1 MNPGRWTPSCGLLTP
16 PHLPPTAGPTF
27 RVRVRV
33 GERGHNAGQ
42 GRGVSTSKPPASGS
56 GHMPG
61 AGTGKKEE
69 LLAWKEEEQVL

>member
-1 MNPGRWTPSCGLLTP
+1 M
-16 PHLPPTAGPTF
+16 
-27 RVRVRV
+27 

-61 AGTGKKEE
+61 AGTGKKKHRVCP
-69 LLAWKEEEQVL
+69 LGRRGASQVVLVVRNLPANVVDIRDTGSIPVS